1 MKPHITFADWEKLD
15 VRLGTIVEASAP
27 EWSNKLIQLTVD
39 FGDEIGHRTIFTGMR
54 KWYGPETFQGRQALF
69 IVNLEPRKMG
79 QFESQGM
86 LLSLDAVDEDG
97 NSRPGVILFDDAA
110 ANGTALS

>member
-1 MKPHITFADWEKLD
+1 MKPLVTFSDWEKLD
-15 VRLGTIVEASAP
+15 IRLGTIIQASAP

-39 FGDEIGHRTIFTGMR
+39 FGTDIGERTIFTGMR
-54 KWYGPETFQGRQALF
+54 KWHGPEKFQGKQALF

-79 QFESQGM
+79 AFESQGM
-86 LLSLDAVDEDG
+86 LVSLDATDADG
-97 NSRPGVILFDDAA
+97 NSCPGVILFDNAA